1 MNFKGLVVN
10 LYVIYCLPN
19 TSVIQF
25 CDELSDLLEENIVS
39 DYGVLLLTGNF
50 NIHMDNL
57 QNPDTIIFSDFL
69 ESFGL
74 INFVGFPTHQSCH
87 TLDLFITHQS
97 TIIKSVS
104 QGEFFSDHCFINALL
119 HLDHPT
125 PKPKTVSY
133 RKLKGINTTEFN
145 KDIMD
150 AFLFWDQPSSLSNH
164 VQSYNM
170 ILSDALDKHAPEKN

>member
-1 MNFKGLVVN
+1 
-10 LYVIYCLPN
+10 
-19 TSVIQF
+19 
-25 CDELSDLLEENIVS
+25 
-39 DYGVLLLTGNF
+39 
-50 NIHMDNL
+50 MDNL
-57 QNPDTIIFSDFL
+57 QNPDTIIFRDFL

-74 INFVGFPTHQSCH
+74 INFVGFPTQQSHH

-97 TIIKSVS
+97 SIIKSVS

-119 HLDHPT
+119 HLDCPT

-145 KDIMD
+145 KDIID
-150 AFLFWDQPSSLSNH
+150 AFLFWDPPSSLSDH

-170 ILSDALDKHAPEKN
+170 ILSDVLDKHAPEKTKHIHDTHHQPWFNGSN

>member
-10 LYVIYCLPN
+10 LYVIYCFPN

-39 DYGVLLLTGNF
+39 DHGVLLLTGDF

-74 INFVGFPTHQSCH
+74 SNFVGFPIHQSHH

-97 TIIKSVS
+97 RIIKSVS
-104 QGEFFSDHCFINALL
+104 QGEFVSNLCFINALL
-119 HLDHPT
+119 YLDCPT
-125 PKPKTVSY
+125 LKSKIVIY

-150 AFLFWDQPSSLSNH
+150 AFLFWEQPSSLSDH
-164 VQSYNM
+164 VQSY
-170 ILSDALDKHAPEKN
+170 DT

>member
-10 LYVIYCLPN
+10 LYVIYRFPN

-39 DYGVLLLTGNF
+39 DCGVLLLTGDF

-74 INFVGFPTHQSCH
+74 INFVGFPTHQSH
-87 TLDLFITHQS
+87 HMLYLFITHQ
-97 TIIKSVS
+97 
-104 QGEFFSDHCFINALL
+104 FFSDHCFINALL

-133 RKLKGINTTEFN
+133 RKLKGINTVEFN

-150 AFLFWDQPSSLSNH
+150 SFLSWDQPSSLSDH

-170 ILSDALDKHAPEKN
+170 ILSDVLDKHAA